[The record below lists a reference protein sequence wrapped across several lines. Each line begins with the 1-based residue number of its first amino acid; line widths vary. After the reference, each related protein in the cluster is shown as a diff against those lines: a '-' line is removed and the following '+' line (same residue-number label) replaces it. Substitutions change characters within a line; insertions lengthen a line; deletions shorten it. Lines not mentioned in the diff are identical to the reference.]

1 MPKSSSKATEANRL
15 AASKTTM
22 EALTEL
28 AGNLHEMVLRNS
40 LDPRFARKL
49 VKRILEEAEC
59 VAWSTDEQSSTYQS
73 AMERLQTSIK
83 KSQATEF
90 VAAAAALRD
99 LDASRAST

>member
-1 MPKSSSKATEANRL
+1 MRPKV
-15 AASKTTM
+15 
-22 EALTEL
+22 ALTDL
-28 AGNLHEMVLRNS
+28 AGNLYELVLRNS

-49 VKRILEEAEC
+49 AKRIVEEAEC
-59 VAWSTDEQSSTYQS
+59 VTGSTDEWSSRYRS

-99 LDASRAST
+99 LDDSGAPA